1 MAKSVVPAPVP
12 VPRLIPSVV
21 NADPAVLARE
31 STAHADA
38 ILRQSNQTAAAAST
52 VTALAVGASQTG
64 LSNVLAFGAKGDGVT
79 DDTAAIQAAIDQAN
93 GGVVWLPT
101 PAVTYRF
108 SNLTLPSGCRLM
120 GAHMRMTTLR
130 RLEGATGPA
139 IREKTPAEGNPSG
152 ATGIRI
158 EQLCVDGAGGSGD
171 GIDLGS
177 QTPGLQL
184 ASQATISNVYVSKF
198 PTGVGFKLQANA
210 ISFYYLWVDRC
221 SIGIQ
226 TLGAGANIFHSI
238 WSELCTQY
246 HLLVQDI
253 GNQFFGI
260 QIEDA
265 VSGTSP
271 TVRVE
276 SFDNTLSG
284 IFIALGTNKLT
295 VIQNVAG
302 ANRNVYRDILLVPHG
317 NTWTDLVRHDGTGA
331 GTGATDFHIGEFVI
345 GESTGA
351 AEWYVNGSTGVSCRR
366 GANLTQVGDLSA
378 TGSSTLGSSAG
389 DVLDVNG
396 SLSKFGSVIDGGVYV
411 FEDELGFAFG
421 TNATASGFINF
432 HGFSHGSTQFRDLS
446 IRDGKTAEV
455 CLFTGS
461 TKQVDFR
468 GRAQFDTVCRGVG
481 TRAAAPST
489 GTAVV
494 GDIVFNGD
502 PVAAGFIGWVCVTA
516 GSPGTWKSWGAISP

>member
-1 MAKSVVPAPVP
+1 MAGRRPQPPGSVTSTSLVVADDPTSAFKQVEQALQKLQDDVRRLGVVPADSSGSLNV
-12 VPRLIPSVV
+12 
-21 NADPAVLARE
+21 AD
-31 STAHADA
+31 
-38 ILRQSNQTAAAAST
+38 
-52 VTALAVGASQTG
+52 
-64 LSNVLAFGAKGDGVT
+64 FGAVGDGVT
-79 DDTAAIQAAIDQAN
+79 DDTVALQTAIDSAGSSKIVMIPSTSQS
-93 GGVVWLPT
+93 
-101 PAVTYRF
+101 YRF
-108 SNLTLPSGCRLM
+108 SNLLLPSGARLL
-120 GAHMRMTTLR
+120 GQHMRITTLKR
-130 RLEGATGPA
+130 IAGSSGSA
-139 IREKTPAEGNPSG
+139 IREKKVSEGNPSG

-158 EQLCVDGAGGSGD
+158 EQLCVDGANTSGD

-177 QTPGLQL
+177 QNPGLQL
-184 ASQATISNVYVSKF
+184 ASQATVSNVYVTKF
-198 PTGVGFKLQANA
+198 PSGTGFKLQANA

-221 SIGIQ
+221 QVGIQ
-226 TLGAGANIFHSI
+226 TLSSGANIFHSI

-271 TVRVE
+271 TIRVE
-276 SFDNTLSG
+276 SFDNTLNG
-284 IFIALGTNKLT
+284 VFIALGTNKAT

-302 ANRNVYRDILLVPHG
+302 ANRNIYRDILLVPNG
-317 NTWTDLVRHDGTGA
+317 NTWTDLVRHDGTGT
-331 GTGATDFHIGEFVI
+331 GTGATDFHVGEFVI
-345 GESTGA
+345 GENTGA

-378 TGSSTLGSSAG
+378 TGSSTLGSGAG

-396 SLSKFGSVIDGGVYV
+396 SLTKFGSVIDGGVYV
-411 FEDELGFAFG
+411 FEDEIGFAFG

-432 HGFSHGSTQFRDLS
+432 HGFNHLSAQFRDLS

-468 GRAQFDTVCRGVG
+468 GRAQFDAVCRGVG

-502 PVAAGFIGWVCVTA
+502 PVASGFIGWVCVTA
-516 GSPGTWKSWGAISP
+516 GSPGTWKSWGPISA